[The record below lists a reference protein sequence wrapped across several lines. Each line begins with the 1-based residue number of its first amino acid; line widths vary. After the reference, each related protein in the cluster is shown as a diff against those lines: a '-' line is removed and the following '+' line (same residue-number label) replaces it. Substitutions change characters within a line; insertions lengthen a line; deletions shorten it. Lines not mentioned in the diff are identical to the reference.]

1 MVVRTK
7 KLPLIIFMALLV
19 LVSYIFLSTKFF
31 LATMLMFCGIF
42 FVLYDIKIGLC
53 LMAFAY
59 PFLPDIIGLLGFL
72 SMGFVIFLR
81 KILLDQRDF
90 TVDIYG
96 LSIGFFIVLA
106 LANTLTSVNVGGSIR
121 DLGLNC
127 AGVSFVFAMV
137 NSLRKKEDINVF
149 VSVLMVSVLMVAL
162 VGIRQIFTGVV
173 MRPEWTDVENSQDI
187 AVRIYSVFTNPNIF
201 AEYLVMTIPLG
212 VGLMWYTKSMK
223 KKMLFMAGVGLLLIA
238 LVMTMSRGGWLGIFV
253 AAFIFVLIVD
263 KRLLLLSIPIILIM
277 IPFLPK
283 SILERF
289 ISIGSNVDSSI
300 LYRTKIYDITFH
312 LIKDNFING
321 VGFGYIPFKQVFE
334 TYIRTMPI
342 YHAHNTFLEIFA
354 EGGIIGLLVFLYMI
368 FSILKNANLYLAKSD
383 DKYIKYLGAGAIASL
398 FGILANGMTEH
409 ILYMPRIIFTFWIL
423 IGIIISLI
431 RISKNEKLELTK
443 KENLKVEGVS
453 WKKFFFPATL
463 VLITQAMMPS

>member
-289 ISIGSNVDSSI
+289 ISI
-300 LYRTKIYDITFH
+300 
-312 LIKDNFING
+312 
-321 VGFGYIPFKQVFE
+321 
-334 TYIRTMPI
+334 TMPI

-423 IGIIISLI
+423 LGIIISLI
-431 RISKNEKLELTK
+431 RISKNEKLEQTK

-453 WKKFFFPATL
+453 
-463 VLITQAMMPS
+463 

>member
-1 MVVRTK
+1 
-7 KLPLIIFMALLV
+7 
-19 LVSYIFLSTKFF
+19 
-31 LATMLMFCGIF
+31 
-42 FVLYDIKIGLC
+42 
-53 LMAFAY
+53 
-59 PFLPDIIGLLGFL
+59 
-72 SMGFVIFLR
+72 MGFVIFLR

-321 VGFGYIPFKQVFE
+321 VGFGYIPFKQRFQE
-334 TYIRTMPI
+334 KYCGRDKW
-342 YHAHNTFLEIFA
+342 AL
-354 EGGIIGLLVFLYMI
+354 FLYK
-368 FSILKNANLYLAKSD
+368 FQKLA
-383 DKYIKYLGAGAIASL
+383 
-398 FGILANGMTEH
+398 
-409 ILYMPRIIFTFWIL
+409 
-423 IGIIISLI
+423 
-431 RISKNEKLELTK
+431 
-443 KENLKVEGVS
+443 
-453 WKKFFFPATL
+453 
-463 VLITQAMMPS
+463 